1 MKVYELFDH
10 IDVQGDIRFM
20 EYDHEAETLT
30 EITREQASLKEIYFI
45 YPRNKEIIIEVR
57 HDE

>member
-10 IDVQGDIRFM
+10 IDMQGDIRFM
-20 EYDHEAETLT
+20 EYDHDEDTLT
-30 EITREQASLKEIYFI
+30 EITREVANLKEIYFI
-45 YPRNKEIIIEVR
+45 YPRKEEIIIEVR